1 MGTLRD
7 PESYTVT
14 HQFEDSNK
22 VLQDEKS
29 VEATSTE
36 KILQMETDV
45 PEVSDDDQYGLC
57 KAAVRDRPT
66 DYEAHLSLVGYLR
79 RRKPASLDLLKA
91 RRE

>member
-1 MGTLRD
+1 MLHG
-7 PESYTVT
+7 
-14 HQFEDSNK
+14 
-22 VLQDEKS
+22 EKR

-36 KILQMETDV
+36 KVLEMENDV
-45 PEVSDDDQYGLC
+45 PEVSDDDQYGLL

-79 RRKPASLDLLKA
+79 RHKPASLDLLKA